1 MTRRLVICLQS
12 AWAHVWGI
20 LSLNSR
26 RWRVVPGTNSWSFLW
41 WIDLGHL
48 HSVPPAAFLN
58 TFSQRC
64 PCLGCLAQLC
74 PAVGHWE
81 ASMGQPR
88 PRPTEATPAAPLP
101 KPGHGHPVQHAFIFR
116 LFCVQKCLKH
126 RPNSRRILCSSCS
139 SSLNTMSAYAD
150 ILVLKIIIFTLRI
163 SNYVED
169 KLEYLFKASA
179 YIKESQ
185 IFPLQNLSTCR
196 LRLLTWL
203 YLCVR
208 VQ

>member
-12 AWAHVWGI
+12 ARAHVWGI

-26 RWRVVPGTNSWSFLW
+26 RWRVVPGTDSWSILW

-48 HSVPPAAFLN
+48 PSAHPAAFLN

-64 PCLGCLAQLC
+64 PCLGCAAQLC
-74 PAVGHWE
+74 PAVGRWE
-81 ASMGQPR
+81 ATMGQPR
-88 PRPTEATPAAPLP
+88 PCATEATPAAPPP
-101 KPGHGHPVQHAFIFR
+101 KPGHGQHAFIFR
-116 LFCVQKCLKH
+116 LCCVQKCLKH
-126 RPNSRRILCSSCS
+126 RLNSRRTLCY

-163 SNYVED
+163 SNCVED
-169 KLEYLFKASA
+169 KLGCLFKAAA

-185 IFPLQNLSTCR
+185 IFALQNLSTYR
-196 LRLLTWL
+196 MRLLTWV

-208 VQ
+208 GQ

>member
-12 AWAHVWGI
+12 ARAHVWRI
-20 LSLNSR
+20 LSLSSR
-26 RWRVVPGTNSWSFLW
+26 KWRVVPRTDSWSVLW

-48 HSVPPAAFLN
+48 HSAHPAAFLN
-58 TFSQRC
+58 TFSQTC
-64 PCLGCLAQLC
+64 PCLGCVAQLC
-74 PAVGHWE
+74 PAVGCWE

-88 PRPTEATPAAPLP
+88 PRATEATPVAPLP

-126 RPNSRRILCSSCS
+126 RLNSQRILCY

-150 ILVLKIIIFTLRI
+150 SLVPKIIIFTLRI
-163 SNYVED
+163 SNCVED
-169 KLEYLFKASA
+169 KLGCLFKASA

-185 IFPLQNLSTCR
+185 IFALQNLSTCR
-196 LRLLTWL
+196 IRLLTWL

-208 VQ
+208 GQ